1 VLKTIGCAPGVC
13 LCFEPRIT
21 GDSEKNSEP
30 RSGSRPFRDFA
41 IVNLGPLP
49 FEHRC
54 FALRLALYRA
64 RAVRYSIANKR
75 RNNLGKPY
83 QNELQALSETYGW
96 VRTLDLRAIHSAFE
110 PLSEE
115 PLVVIG
121 SGGSLSAA
129 HLAATLHERRFGHIA
144 RPLTPLEFREAA
156 PYLSAPYSALILSA
170 GGRNPDV
177 LSALKTCIEFETS
190 RVAVL
195 CGAAKTP
202 LARMAAGQEFVRV
215 AEFRMPFG
223 KDGFL
228 AVNSLL
234 AFAVILSRVFCSDD
248 AQPLPQA
255 LAGLLGTADL
265 QDFLDTSTEGNLER
279 VLERETMIVLY
290 GLDTKSAAVDLE
302 SKFTE
307 SALGR
312 IQLSDFR
319 NFGHGRHHW
328 LAKRNRESAVL
339 ALCSPGDM
347 MLAKKTLSFLPKNV
361 PRMIAN
367 FPQAFPDRSIAS
379 IVYAMTLTGTV
390 GRIRG
395 IDPGRPGV
403 PEFGRRIYHL
413 KATGKD
419 WLVGEPSMAGPL
431 RRKFATLGFSSKTA
445 ATLRDLSAAMN
456 RQICDLSSRKFKAL
470 VLDYDGTVCT
480 AAQRFHGPGEAIS
493 EQLSRLLASDVVL
506 GIATGRGD
514 SVRKDLRRV
523 LAEKHWQGLW
533 IGYHNGSEIGR
544 LDNDKVPPSQF
555 ELANELRPIRIQ
567 LEKDEFIRSVIDL
580 RFSQSQITLR
590 PRHAISVHATL
601 ELALSSIKSAGAVG
615 VRAVSSTHS
624 VDIIAPRISKMK
636 LLDHFVDSH
645 VVGSI
650 DEILCIGDR
659 GRFPGNDYELLSH
672 TFALSVDE
680 VSADASSGWN
690 LAPPGWRGVAATLF
704 YLAHVKLHSDSFS
717 LSLLGT
723 RHP

>member
-1 VLKTIGCAPGVC
+1 M
-13 LCFEPRIT
+13 
-21 GDSEKNSEP
+21 
-30 RSGSRPFRDFA
+30 
-41 IVNLGPLP
+41 
-49 FEHRC
+49 
-54 FALRLALYRA
+54 
-64 RAVRYSIANKR
+64 
-75 RNNLGKPY
+75 GKPY
-83 QNELQALSETYGW
+83 QHELQALGETYEW
-96 VRTLDLRAIHSAFE
+96 ARALELGAILSAFE
-110 PLSEE
+110 PLSEK

-156 PYLSAPYSALILSA
+156 PYLSAPYSALVLSA

-177 LSALKTCIEFETS
+177 LGALKTCIEFETS

-195 CGAAKTP
+195 CGAANTP
-202 LARMAAGQEFVRV
+202 LARMAKGQEFVRV
-215 AEFRMPFG
+215 AEFVTPFG

-234 AFAVILSRVFCSDD
+234 AFAVILSRVFCSD
-248 AQPLPQA
+248 AETLPRTFA
-255 LAGLLGTADL
+255 ALLGTADL
-265 QDFLDTSTEGNLER
+265 QEFLSTSTEGNLEA
-279 VLERETMIVLY
+279 VLGRETMIVLY
-290 GLDTKSAAVDLE
+290 GPDTKSAAVDLE

-347 MLAKKTLSFLPKNV
+347 VLAKKTLGLLPKNV
-361 PRMIAN
+361 PRTIAN
-367 FPQAFPDRSIAS
+367 FPQAFPDRSIAA
-379 IVYAMTLTGTV
+379 IVYAMVVAGTA
-390 GRIRG
+390 GLIRG

-403 PEFGRRIYHL
+403 PDFGRRIYHI
-413 KATGKD
+413 KATGRDRAVRDASK
-419 WLVGEPSMAGPL
+419 VFPV
-431 RRKFATLGFSSKTA
+431 RRKFTTLGLSSRTA
-445 ATLRDLSAAMN
+445 ATLSGLSAAMN
-456 RQICDLSSRKFKAL
+456 RQVAGLTSRNFKAL

-480 AAQRFHGPGEAIS
+480 AAQRFHGPDEAIS
-493 EQLSRLLASDVVL
+493 EQLSRLLSSNVAL

-514 SVRKDLRRV
+514 SVRRDLRRV
-523 LAEKHWQGLW
+523 LAEEHWQRLW
-533 IGYHNGSEIGR
+533 IGYHNGGEIGR
-544 LDNDKVPPSQF
+544 LDDDKVPPSQF
-555 ELANELRPIRIQ
+555 ELSDELKPIRTQ
-567 LEKDEFIRSVIDL
+567 LESDEFIRSVIDL

-601 ELALSSIKSAGAVG
+601 ELAISNIKSAGAVG

-624 VDIIAPRISKMK
+624 VDIIAPRISKMT
-636 LLDHFVDSH
+636 LLEHLVDSR
-645 VVGSI
+645 VVSSL

-680 VSADASSGWN
+680 VSADANSGWN
-690 LAPPGWRGVAATLF
+690 LAPPGCRGVAATLF
-704 YLAHVKLHSDSFS
+704 YLAHVNPHSDSFS
-717 LSLLGT
+717 LRLPGT
-723 RHP
+723 RRP

>member
-1 VLKTIGCAPGVC
+1 M
-13 LCFEPRIT
+13 
-21 GDSEKNSEP
+21 
-30 RSGSRPFRDFA
+30 
-41 IVNLGPLP
+41 
-49 FEHRC
+49 
-54 FALRLALYRA
+54 
-64 RAVRYSIANKR
+64 
-75 RNNLGKPY
+75 
-83 QNELQALSETYGW
+83 
-96 VRTLDLRAIHSAFE
+96 
-110 PLSEE
+110 
-115 PLVVIG
+115 
-121 SGGSLSAA
+121 SAA
-129 HLAATLHERRFGHIA
+129 HLAATLYERRFGHIA

-202 LARMAAGQEFVRV
+202 LARMAKGQEFVRV
-215 AEFRMPFG
+215 AEFLTPFG

-234 AFAVILSRVFCSDD
+234 AFAVILSRALCSDD
-248 AQPLPQA
+248 AEALPRSFA
-255 LAGLLGTADL
+255 ALLGTADL
-265 QDFLDTSTEGNLER
+265 QEFLSTTTEGNLEA

-290 GLDTKSAAVDLE
+290 GPDTKSAAVDLE

-339 ALCSPGDM
+339 ALCSPDDM
-347 MLAKKTLSFLPKNV
+347 VLAKKTLGLLPKNV
-361 PRMIAN
+361 PCTIAN
-367 FPQAFPDRSIAS
+367 FPQAFPDRSIAA
-379 IVYAMTLTGTV
+379 IVYAMAVAGTA
-390 GRIRG
+390 GLIRG

-403 PEFGRRIYHL
+403 PDFGRRIYHI
-413 KATGKD
+413 KATGKGRAVRD
-419 WLVGEPSMAGPL
+419 TKAFPL
-431 RRKFATLGFSSKTA
+431 RRKFATLGLSSRTA
-445 ATLRDLSAAMN
+445 ATLRGLAAAMN
-456 RQICDLSSRKFKAL
+456 RQIAGLTSRSFKAL

-480 AAQRFHGPGEAIS
+480 AAQRFNGPDEPIS
-493 EQLSRLLASDVVL
+493 EQLSRLLSSNVAL

-523 LAEKHWQGLW
+523 LAEEHWQRLW
-533 IGYHNGSEIGR
+533 IGYHNGGEIGR
-544 LDNDKVPPSQF
+544 LDDDTVPPSQF
-555 ELANELRPIRIQ
+555 ELSDELKPIRTQ
-567 LEKDEFIRSVIDL
+567 LENDEFIRSVIDL

-590 PRHAISVHATL
+590 PRHTISVHATL
-601 ELALSSIKSAGAVG
+601 ELALSNIKSAGAVG

-624 VDIIAPRISKMK
+624 VDIIAPRISKMS
-636 LLDHFVDSH
+636 LLEHLVDSH
-645 VVGSI
+645 VARSL

-680 VSADASSGWN
+680 VSADANSGWN
-690 LAPPGWRGVAATLF
+690 LAPPGCRGVAATLF
-704 YLAHVKLHSDSFS
+704 YLAHVNPRSDSFS
-717 LSLLGT
+717 LSLPGT
-723 RHP
+723 RRP

>member
-1 VLKTIGCAPGVC
+1 MGEYK
-13 LCFEPRIT
+13 
-21 GDSEKNSEP
+21 
-30 RSGSRPFRDFA
+30 
-41 IVNLGPLP
+41 
-49 FEHRC
+49 
-54 FALRLALYRA
+54 
-64 RAVRYSIANKR
+64 ANTMGR
-75 RNNLGKPY
+75 PY
-83 QNELQALSETYGW
+83 QHELQALGETYGW
-96 VRTLDLRAIHSAFE
+96 ARAFELGAVRSAFE
-110 PLSEE
+110 PLSEK

-129 HLAATLHERRFGHIA
+129 YLAATLHERRFGYIA

-156 PYLSAPYSALILSA
+156 PYLSAPHSALILSA

-202 LARMAAGQEFVRV
+202 LARMAKGQEFVRV
-215 AEFRMPFG
+215 AEFLPPFG

-234 AFAVILSRVFCSDD
+234 AFAVILSRVFCSDG
-248 AQPLPQA
+248 AETLPRTFA
-255 LAGLLGTADL
+255 ALLGTADL
-265 QDFLDTSTEGNLER
+265 HEFLRTTTDGNLEG

-290 GLDTKSAAVDLE
+290 GPDTKSAAVDLE

-307 SALGR
+307 AALGR

-347 MLAKKTLSFLPKNV
+347 VLAKKTLDFLPKNV

-367 FPQAFPDRSIAS
+367 FPQAFPDRSIAA
-379 IVYAMTLTGTV
+379 IVYAMAVAGTA
-390 GRIRG
+390 GIIKG

-403 PEFGRRIYHL
+403 PDFGRRIYHI
-413 KATGKD
+413 KATCKD
-419 WLVGEPSMAGPL
+419 RAVRDASNAFPL
-431 RRKFATLGFSSKTA
+431 RRKFTTLG
-445 ATLRDLSAAMN
+445 
-456 RQICDLSSRKFKAL
+456 LSSRTASTLRGLSAGMNKQISGLTSRNFKAL

-480 AAQRFHGPGEAIS
+480 AAQRFHGPDEAIS
-493 EQLSRLLASDVVL
+493 EQLSRLLSSNVAL

-514 SVRKDLRRV
+514 SVRTDLRRV
-523 LAEKHWQGLW
+523 LAEKHWQRLW
-533 IGYHNGSEIGR
+533 IGYHNGGEIGR
-544 LDNDKVPPSQF
+544 LDDDKVPSSQC
-555 ELANELRPIRIQ
+555 ELSDELKPIRAQ
-567 LEKDEFIRSVIDL
+567 LENDEFIRSVIDL

-601 ELALSSIKSAGAVG
+601 ELALSNIKSAGAVG
-615 VRAVSSTHS
+615 VRAVSSTQS
-624 VDIIAPRISKMK
+624 VDIIAPRISKMS
-636 LLDHFVDSH
+636 LLQHLVDSH
-645 VVGSI
+645 VVSSL

-672 TFALSVDE
+672 TCALSVDE
-680 VSADASSGWN
+680 VSADANSGWN
-690 LAPPGWRGVAATLF
+690 LAPPGCRGVAATLF
-704 YLAHVKLHSDSFS
+704 YLAHLNLHSGSFL
-717 LSLLGT
+717 LSLPGA
-723 RHP
+723 RRP

>member
-1 VLKTIGCAPGVC
+1 M
-13 LCFEPRIT
+13 
-21 GDSEKNSEP
+21 
-30 RSGSRPFRDFA
+30 
-41 IVNLGPLP
+41 
-49 FEHRC
+49 
-54 FALRLALYRA
+54 
-64 RAVRYSIANKR
+64 
-75 RNNLGKPY
+75 
-83 QNELQALSETYGW
+83 
-96 VRTLDLRAIHSAFE
+96 FE
-110 PLSEE
+110 PLSEG
-115 PLVVIG
+115 PLVAIG

-195 CGAAKTP
+195 CGTAKTP
-202 LARMAAGQEFVRV
+202 LARMAEGQEFVRV
-215 AEFRMPFG
+215 AEFLMPFG

-234 AFAVILSRVFCSDD
+234 AFAVILSRVFCSDE
-248 AQPLPQA
+248 AQPLPQT

-290 GLDTKSAAVDLE
+290 SLDTKSAAVDLE

-390 GRIRG
+390 GLIRG

-403 PEFGRRIYHL
+403 PDFGRHIYHI

-419 WLVGEPSMAGPL
+419 RAVGDPSMAFPL

-456 RQICDLSSRKFKAL
+456 GQICDLTSRKFKAL

-480 AAQRFHGPGEAIS
+480 AAQRFHGPGDAIS

-555 ELANELRPIRIQ
+555 EIANELRPIRTQ

-601 ELALSSIKSAGAVG
+601 ELALSNIKTAGAVG

-624 VDIIAPRISKMK
+624 VDIIAPRISKMN
-636 LLDHFVDSH
+636 LLHHFVDSH
-645 VVGSI
+645 VVSSM

-690 LAPPGWRGVAATLF
+690 LAPSGCRGVAATLF
-704 YLAHVKLHSDSFS
+704 YLAHVRLHTGSFS
-717 LSLLGT
+717 LGLLGT
-723 RHP
+723 GHS